1 MTRADLTRDE
11 YSEGLNVFTQPV
23 SEAPFKRAVR
33 VEKPLIDIEQ
43 EQKYKAVF
51 ECAND
56 IILVIDNSGVV
67 IDVNERLT
75 EIGGYRREEIIG
87 KNIRELTG
95 IMTKRS
101 TALIVSGLLK
111 RADDVRGLPYE
122 VELIKKNGEILT
134 FELSARPLK
143 KAGVVIGD
151 LAILRDITARKLT
164 EQALKASEHNFRNSM
179 DSSLMGIRIVNIKG
193 HYLYSNQAFLDI
205 FGYTNIDEAISNPPR
220 ELYTPESYVDFTA
233 RLNKIKRR
241 EPVPDTMEVDIIRK
255 DGSPRHLQLFYK
267 IVFWDG
273 KQEYQ
278 TLYNDITELHQ
289 AEKRLEQ
296 AAREWR
302 TTFDSITDLISIH
315 DKENRFLR
323 VNKAVADMLNTT
335 PKELIGKHCHE
346 VMHCAKTPPSNC
358 PHLQTLA
365 TGKPAVLECLNSSLG
380 AHFHESTSP
389 LFNEKGEI
397 IGSIIIARDV
407 TLQKQIDEQL
417 MVTERLASIGE
428 LSSGI
433 AHELNNPLTSVIGFS
448 QLLMEGDVPP
458 EMKEELSTVYTEA
471 QRAATIVKNLLTFAR
486 KHTPVKQMSQINKVV
501 EDVLRLR
508 TYEQKVNNIEV
519 ERHLAENLPDIMMD
533 HFQMQQCFLNIVVNS
548 EFAMLEA
555 HHEGKLVI
563 TTEQVSNIVRI
574 TFTDD
579 GPGIPKEN
587 LQRIFNPF
595 FTTKEVGKG
604 TGLGLS
610 ICHGIVVEHGGQI
623 YAGSEKALGATLVVE
638 LPLND

>member
-1 MTRADLTRDE
+1 MTRADLSRDE
-11 YSEGLNVFTQPV
+11 YSESLNVLMQSG
-23 SEAPFKRAVR
+23 SEETHNTEACADKA
-33 VEKPLIDIEQ
+33 LIDVGQ

-56 IILVIDNSGVV
+56 IILLIDRSGTV

-75 EIGGYRREEIIG
+75 EIGGYERDEVVG
-87 KNIRELTG
+87 KNIRDLGG
-95 IMTKRS
+95 IMTPKS
-101 TALIVSGLLK
+101 MALIVNGFIK
-111 RADDVRGLPYE
+111 RVGNVRLVPYE
-122 VELIKKNGEILT
+122 VEMIKKNGEILT
-134 FELSARPLK
+134 FEISSRPLK
-143 KAGVVIGD
+143 KEGVVIGD
-151 LAILRDITARKLT
+151 LAILRDVTERKLT

-179 DSSLMGIRIVNIKG
+179 DSSFLGIRIVNIDG
-193 HYLYSNQAFLDI
+193 RYLYSNQAFLDI
-205 FGYTNIDEAISNPPR
+205 FGYENIEEAITNPPR
-220 ELYTPESYVDFTA
+220 ELYTPESYLDFTS
-233 RLNKIKRR
+233 RLNKIKRG
-241 EPVPDTMEVDIIRK
+241 EPVPDTMEVDIMRK
-255 DGSPRHLQLFYK
+255 DGSLRHLQLFYK
-267 IVFWDG
+267 LVFWDG
-273 KQEYQ
+273 KQQYQ
-278 TLYNDITELHQ
+278 TLYNDITDLKQ

-315 DKENRFLR
+315 DKDNRFMR

-335 PKELIGKHCHE
+335 PKELIGKYCHE
-346 VMHCAKTPPSNC
+346 VMHCAKTPPANC
-358 PHLQTLA
+358 PHLQTFA

-389 LFNEKGEI
+389 LFNEKGEVT
-397 IGSIIIARDV
+397 GSIIIARDV

-448 QLLMEGDVPP
+448 QLLMEGDVPADI
-458 EMKEELSTVYTEA
+458 KEELSTVYTEA

-486 KHTPVKQMSQINKVV
+486 KHTPVKQLSQINKVV

-508 TYEQKVNNIEV
+508 TYEQKVNNIEI
-519 ERHLAENLPDIMMD
+519 EKHLAENLPDIMMD
-533 HFQMQQCFLNIVVNS
+533 HFQMQQCFLNIVVNA

-555 HHEGKLVI
+555 HRQGKLVI
-563 TTEQVSNIVRI
+563 TTEQVDNLVRI

-610 ICHGIVVEHGGQI
+610 ICHGIVVEHGGKI
-623 YAGSEKALGATLVVE
+623 FARSEKGQGATLVVE